1 MISCWWEI
9 FPHQWVSVLSKNK
22 FLVIL
27 FTHRY
32 NFFVSVAFHNAIPF
46 IGFGFLDNAIMII
59 AVSTMH
65 QIWDIINALMVWF
78 LFFGGLQEGSL
89 IPFHQQILEKF
100 MGHIFLEI
108 LRSWAE
114 VYIDCYVWGVAKI
127 SFLTREGAVS
137 HNYLIILPSF
147 IYF

>member
-1 MISCWWEI
+1 MR
-9 FPHQWVSVLSKNK
+9 HNK
-22 FLVIL
+22 CSYGL
-27 FTHRY
+27 
-32 NFFVSVAFHNAIPF
+32 
-46 IGFGFLDNAIMII
+46 
-59 AVSTMH
+59 
-65 QIWDIINALMVWF
+65 
-78 LFFGGLQEGSL
+78 LFFGGGLQEGSL

>member
-1 MISCWWEI
+1 M
-9 FPHQWVSVLSKNK
+9 SVLSKNK

-65 QIWDIINALMVWF
+65 QIWDNKCSYGLLFIFWGIARRVSDPISPTNFRKIHGSHF
-78 LFFGGLQEGSL
+78 LGD
-89 IPFHQQILEKF
+89 
-100 MGHIFLEI
+100 LEI
-108 LRSWAE
+108 LGWSIYRLLCMGS
-114 VYIDCYVWGVAKI
+114 CKN
-127 SFLTREGAVS
+127 FLSNKRGSCFSQLPNNFTIFYLFLRE
-137 HNYLIILPSF
+137 NT
-147 IYF
+147 